1 MGWSNDNLDSEFT
14 DYLTHNYPRHN
25 SHNQRQLV
33 PRHGEIVLQ
42 IKTTKHSGFLY
53 NFTTNDATHGSSIQ
67 SCLSMSG
74 VA

>member
-53 NFTTNDATHGSSIQ
+53 N
-67 SCLSMSG
+67 
-74 VA
+74 